1 MMNNN
6 GMTATQIPSEEA
18 TKEQLQLARNQGQAL
33 EKALNEMIGNVA
45 DDGQEMEH
53 GPYLIGYAIEKAEGM
68 WHLNDDGELDFR
80 KPEKENVH
88 VEVSVRDAAD
98 GRFVP
103 SLVVHARLIDSQGND
118 VGMHRQPFVW
128 HPWLYHYGRNWHIE
142 KSGDYDLEVRIQAP
156 DFPRH
161 DPKNGERYG
170 EDVTVMFS
178 PVKISVK

>member
-1 MMNNN
+1 MKDS
-6 GMTATQIPSEEA
+6 MTASQIPSNEA
-18 TKEQLQLARNQGQAL
+18 TKEQLQLATNQGKAL

-45 DDGQEMEH
+45 DDGQEIKH
-53 GPYLIGYAIEKAEGM
+53 GPYFIGYAIEKAEGM
-68 WHLNDDGELDFR
+68 YKMDEDSKLVWHEPGED
-80 KPEKENVH
+80 NVH

-103 SLVVHARLIDSQGND
+103 GLTIHARLIDSEGND
-118 VGMHRQPFVW
+118 VGMHRQPYIW
-128 HPWLYHYGRNWHIE
+128 HPWLYHYGRNWHVA

-161 DPKNGERYG
+161 DKKNGKRYG

-178 PVKISVK
+178 PVKIAVK